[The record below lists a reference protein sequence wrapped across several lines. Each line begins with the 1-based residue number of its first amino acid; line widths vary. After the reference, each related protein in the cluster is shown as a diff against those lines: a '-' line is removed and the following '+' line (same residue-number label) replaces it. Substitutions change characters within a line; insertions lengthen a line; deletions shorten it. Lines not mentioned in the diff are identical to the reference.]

1 MFMISKGISKST
13 MKVSTYFHMS
23 AFILQTQKKKVPL
36 AFCRKSFVFVHCC
49 TKTWKRRDNLFAS
62 SFYTVTYNVSR
73 LDWKDMY
80 IEKLGWHFS
89 VLEKTQINQCLM
101 VCATPVA
108 VMGFVTVK
116 SRGQIFHVTWSESRS
131 VCVVLTNQGRV
142 FKFCRSSHVPRF
154 L

>member
-49 TKTWKRRDNLFAS
+49 TKTWKRRDNLFAR

-80 IEKLGWHFS
+80 IEKLGWHCS
-89 VLEKTQINQCLM
+89 VLEKNSNKSMPHGMCYS
-101 VCATPVA
+101 CCGN
-108 VMGFVTVK
+108 GFIT
-116 SRGQIFHVTWSESRS
+116 
-131 VCVVLTNQGRV
+131 VVLTPQLCQWGLQITWGT
-142 FKFCRSSHVPRF
+142 KA
-154 L
+154 